1 MKLPLPHRNKGY
13 LLYRWKQYGVG
24 YLFILPW
31 LIGFLSL
38 IAFPIVWSLFL
49 SFNKV
54 TLTSKGFI
62 YAWAGLQ
69 NFKDAFVVDNE
80 YPVQLILYVQ
90 QMLLIIPIIV
100 IFALL
105 VSLLLNQK
113 FPGRFLYRAI
123 FFLPVIFATGQ
134 VLTELFAQG
143 AGEIPFMEQYNID
156 SLVQDNVGR
165 QFAGPVMEVLKK
177 TVIILWYSGVQIL
190 IFIAGFQTISKSV
203 YEAVRI
209 DGASP
214 WDSFWKITLP
224 GIVPF
229 ISLNLLYTIIDL
241 FTFPLNPVLAHVR
254 KHMFNPATGYGYASA
269 LAWIYFAIIFVLL
282 AAVSWMFGRSAKRRG
297 GRG

>member
-1 MKLPLPHRNKGY
+1 MKRLRSRRQEFFYYK
-13 LLYRWKQYGVG
+13 WKRYAVG
-24 YLFILPW
+24 YMFLLPW
-31 LIGFLSL
+31 MIGFASL
-38 IAFPIVWSLFL
+38 VAFPIAWSLFM

-54 TLTSKGFI
+54 TLTSTGFQYQWI
-62 YAWAGLQ
+62 GLQ
-69 NFKDAFVVDNE
+69 NYKDAFVVDNE

-113 FPGRFLYRAI
+113 FPGRFLYRAL

-143 AGEIPFMEQYNID
+143 AGEIPFMQQYNIEP
-156 SLVQDNVGR
+156 LVREYVGR
-165 QFAGPVMEVLKK
+165 QFADPVIAVLKR

-190 IFIAGFQTISKSV
+190 IFIAGFQTIPKTV

-229 ISLNLLYTIIDL
+229 ISLNLLYTIVDL
-241 FTFPLNPVLAHVR
+241 FTFPLNPVLELVR
-254 KHMFNPATGYGYASA
+254 SNMFKPTTGYGYANS
-269 LAWIYFAIIFVLL
+269 LAWTYFALIL
-282 AAVSWMFGRSAKRRG
+282 AMLALVSWLFGRKANRRG
-297 GRG
+297 RWG